1 MWLDPL
7 PSDQTIE
14 IAFSVVAAILIVPI
28 VFAVVLDLRG
38 KGERVPRQWPR
49 IVSWVLGVGLVA
61 FGVYFWWKASSDPYL
76 AWPSAWAF
84 CMPLTAIGVLAVVRP
99 RWAAW
104 ELAISGLIVAT
115 FGTPG
120 MVFGSPALLAAVLLR
135 AAIPGFS
142 KSKFLTSG
150 GGGAP
155 ISGPLP
161 RA

>member
-1 MWLDPL
+1 M
-7 PSDQTIE
+7 SDRTLE
-14 IAFSVVAAILIVPI
+14 IGLAVVAAILIVPI
-28 VFAVVLDLRG
+28 VFAVFLDLRG

-61 FGVYFWWKASSDPYL
+61 LGVVLYWWASREPSME
-76 AWPSAWAF
+76 WSSAWAW
-84 CMPLTAIGVLAVVRP
+84 CMPLTAMGVQAVIRP

-104 ELAISGLIVAT
+104 ELALMTLVVDVAV
-115 FGTPG
+115 GYPII
-120 MVFGSPALLAAVLLR
+120 MIYAPPALLAAVLLR

-142 KSKFLTSG
+142 KSKFVTSVR
-150 GGGAP
+150 GGAP